1 MKISRV
7 ADRFNFREHHD
18 DHGLKFRMHRYLID
32 CIEADQANVIAWTQ
46 SKALDYVHNRIV
58 KYAASNDLAVSSYDL
73 ERLAEELVDELT
85 GYGPLQSL
93 LADEN
98 ITEVLVNG
106 PNHIVVEENGRLHK
120 TEQRFIDDDHVLRVV
135 HRMLALVGRRLD
147 ESSPMVDTRL
157 PDGSRVNAV
166 IPPLALDGPC
176 ISIRKFRKD
185 MLDSRDLLVGRSL
198 NEGMLDLL
206 KLAVSRHCNILITGG
221 TGTGKTTFLNMLSR
235 LIDSSERIV
244 TIEDTAELQLGH
256 DHVVRLETRPPN
268 AEGAGEVT
276 ARELMRNVL
285 RMRPDR
291 IILGEVRSVEVLDL
305 LQAMNSGHDGSMST
319 LHANS
324 ADDSL
329 LRLEMLIG
337 LSGHRMSELT
347 TRQMLTS
354 AVDLIVHLE
363 RLRDGRRLVADIR
376 ELLSVRDGAYVTSSL
391 FHYNFETD
399 AFEAG
404 EQPYGW
410 KLGGRRYDGQSRL
423 KQAG

>member
-1 MKISRV
+1 MKISRTS
-7 ADRFNFREHHD
+7 DRLALRDNND
-18 DHGLKFRMHRYLID
+18 DQGLKFRMHQYLID
-32 CIEADQANVIAWTQ
+32 CIEADEANVVAWTQ
-46 SKALDYVHNRIV
+46 NKALDYVHNRIV
-58 KYAASNDLAVSSYDL
+58 KYAAANDLAVSSYDL

-93 LADEN
+93 LADDR
-98 ITEVLVNG
+98 ITEIMVNG
-106 PNHIVVEENGRLHK
+106 PNNIIIEQNGRLRK
-120 TEQRFIDDDHVLRVV
+120 SEQRFIDDAHVLRVI
-135 HRMLALVGRRLD
+135 HRMLTLVGRRLD

-176 ISIRKFRKD
+176 ISIRKFRAD
-185 MLDSRDLLVGRSL
+185 VLDSRDLLANKSL
-198 NEGMLDLL
+198 NQPMLDLL

-221 TGTGKTTFLNMLSR
+221 TGSGKTTFLNMLSR
-235 LIDSSERIV
+235 LIDDSERIV

-256 DHVVRLETRPPN
+256 EHVVRLETRPPN

-276 ARELMRNVL
+276 ARDLMRNVL

-324 ADDSL
+324 AEDSL

-347 TRQMLTS
+347 TRLMLTS
-354 AVDLIVHLE
+354 AIDLIVHLV
-363 RLRDGRRLVADIR
+363 RLRDGRRCVAEIR

-391 FHYNFETD
+391 YSYNIAED
-399 AFEAG
+399 AFESG

-410 KLGGRRYDGQSRL
+410 KLWGHRSDERL
-423 KQAG
+423 SN

>member
-1 MKISRV
+1 MKITRS
-7 ADRFNFREHHD
+7 ADRFNLREKQD
-18 DHGLKFRMHRYLID
+18 DHGLKFRMHQYLID
-32 CIEADQANVIAWTQ
+32 CIENDQANVIAWTQ
-46 SKALDYVHNRIV
+46 SKALEYVHNRIV
-58 KYAASNDLAVSSYDL
+58 KYAASHDLAVSSYDL

-93 LADEN
+93 LADDR
-98 ITEVLVNG
+98 ITEIMVNG
-106 PNHIVVEENGRLHK
+106 PQKIIIEQNGRLK
-120 TEQRFIDDDHVLRVV
+120 KSEQRFIDDDHVLRVI
-135 HRMLALVGRRLD
+135 HRMLGLVGRRLD

-157 PDGSRVNAV
+157 PDGSRVNAI

-176 ISIRKFRKD
+176 ISIRKFRED
-185 MLDSRDLLVGRSL
+185 VLDSRDLLANRSL
-198 NEGMLDLL
+198 NQAMLDLL
-206 KLAVSRHCNILITGG
+206 IMAVTRHCNILVTGG
-221 TGTGKTTFLNMLSR
+221 TGSGKTTFLNMLSR
-235 LIDSSERIV
+235 LIDETERIV

-291 IILGEVRSVEVLDL
+291 ILLGEVRSVEVLDL

-324 ADDSL
+324 AEDSL

-354 AVDLIVHLE
+354 AVDLIVHLV
-363 RLRDGRRLVADIR
+363 RLRDGRRVVGEIR
-376 ELLSVRDGAYVTSSL
+376 ELLAVRDGAYVTTSL
-391 FHYNFETD
+391 FSYDMETD
-399 AFEAG
+399 SFNVG
-404 EQPYGW
+404 EQPFGW
-410 KLGGRRYDGQSRL
+410 KIGGRRMDDRQIR
-423 KQAG
+423 

>member
-1 MKISRV
+1 MKITRPS
-7 ADRFNFREHHD
+7 DRFSIRESND
-18 DHGLKFRMHRYLID
+18 DDGLKFRMHQYLID

-58 KYAASNDLAVSSYDL
+58 KYAATNDLAVSSYDL
-73 ERLAEELVDELT
+73 ERLSEELVDELT

-93 LADEN
+93 LTDDR
-98 ITEVLVNG
+98 ITEIMVNG
-106 PNHIVVEENGRLHK
+106 PDKIIVEENGRLRK
-120 TEQRFIDDDHVLRVV
+120 TEQRFIDDAHVLRVI
-135 HRMLALVGRRLD
+135 HRMLSLVGRRLD

-176 ISIRKFRKD
+176 ISIRKFRED
-185 MLDSRDLLVGRSL
+185 VLESRDLIANRSL
-198 NEGMLDLL
+198 SEEMLDLL
-206 KLAVSRHCNILITGG
+206 KLAVSRHSNILVTGG
-221 TGTGKTTFLNMLSR
+221 TGSGKTTFLNMLSR
-235 LIDSSERIV
+235 LIDPFERIV

-276 ARELMRNVL
+276 ARDLMRNVL

-291 IILGEVRSVEVLDL
+291 IILGEVRGVEVLDL
-305 LQAMNSGHDGSMST
+305 MQAMNSGHDGSMST

-324 ADDSL
+324 AEDSL
-329 LRLEMLIG
+329 LRLEMLVG

-354 AVDLIVHLE
+354 AIDLIVHLV
-363 RLRDGRRLVADIR
+363 RLRDGRRCVAEIR
-376 ELLSVRDGAYVTSSL
+376 ELLTVRDGGYVTSCL
-391 FHYNFETD
+391 YQYNMSNDTFETV
-399 AFEAG
+399 EK
-404 EQPYGW
+404 PYGW
-410 KLGGRRYDGQSRL
+410 KLSGRRLNDGQRL
-423 KQAG
+423 

>member
-1 MKISRV
+1 MRITRSS
-7 ADRFNFREHHD
+7 DRFNIRDGND
-18 DHGLKFRMHRYLID
+18 DNGLKFRMHQYLID

-58 KYAASNDLAVSSYDL
+58 KYAATNDLAMSSYDL
-73 ERLAEELVDELT
+73 ERLSEELVDELT

-93 LADEN
+93 LTDDRV
-98 ITEVLVNG
+98 TEIMVNG
-106 PNHIVVEENGRLHK
+106 PDKIIVEENGRLRK
-120 TEQRFIDDDHVLRVV
+120 TEQRFIDDAHVLRVI
-135 HRMLALVGRRLD
+135 HRMLSLVGRRLD

-176 ISIRKFRKD
+176 ISIRKFRED
-185 MLDSRDLLVGRSL
+185 VLDSRDLIANRSL
-198 NEGMLDLL
+198 NEAMLDLL
-206 KLAVSRHCNILITGG
+206 KLGVARHCNILVTGG
-221 TGTGKTTFLNMLSR
+221 TGSGKTTFLNMLSR
-235 LIDSSERIV
+235 LIDPAERIV

-256 DHVVRLETRPPN
+256 EHVVRMETRPPN

-291 IILGEVRSVEVLDL
+291 IILGEVRGVEVLDL

-324 ADDSL
+324 AEDSL

-337 LSGHRMSELT
+337 LSGHRMTELT

-354 AVDLIVHLE
+354 AIDLIVHLV
-363 RLRDGRRLVADIR
+363 RLRDGRRCVAEIR
-376 ELLSVRDGAYVTSSL
+376 ELLSVRDGSYVTSCLHRYDISA
-391 FHYNFETD
+391 D
-399 AFEAG
+399 AFEAV

-410 KLGGRRYDGQSRL
+410 KLCGHRMSNGQRN
-423 KQAG
+423 